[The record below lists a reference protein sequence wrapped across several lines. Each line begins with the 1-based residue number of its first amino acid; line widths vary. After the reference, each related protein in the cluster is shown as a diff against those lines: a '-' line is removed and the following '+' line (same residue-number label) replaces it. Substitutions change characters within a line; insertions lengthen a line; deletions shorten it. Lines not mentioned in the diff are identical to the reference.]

1 MTPLETLRRYP
12 PHDYSFAGFLAS
24 RATHDPDR
32 AFLLFEDRTISWRA
46 FDDAA
51 RRCAAALASLGVE
64 RGDRVATLSPNRPEI
79 VVTFFA
85 LARLGAWLVP
95 VNPELK
101 VEEARYI
108 FEHAGV
114 RGIAC
119 AREAEALARE
129 ASAGMSPAPWRVLLE
144 PAGADGLPALAERAA
159 GAAPLDENRG
169 GAEDICVLVYT
180 SGTTGFPKGAMHSQ
194 RNVVL
199 AGEAFVERM
208 YLQPDDRLMAILPL
222 FHLNALFYS
231 LFGTVAAGASLVLVP
246 KFSASRFWQVAA
258 ETGAT
263 QTNIIAAVGSIL
275 AQRPRSELVPHRLR
289 KVYGGPIVAEVERV
303 WREEFGV
310 PVMLEGYGMTE
321 IPGAC
326 NNPFPGSGNG
336 DLIVG
341 SMGKP
346 ARHPDPSLAFAAL
359 RVVDDDGRDVPDGE
373 MGELVVRTP
382 IVTKGYFRDPG
393 ATAAAFRDGW
403 FLTGDYVRRD
413 ADGYFWFVA
422 RKKDIIRRRGEN
434 ISGAELDRVVG
445 QHPAVA
451 EAAAIAVPAALGE
464 DEILVAIVTRPNED
478 VTAAE
483 IAEWCRPRLAAHK
496 QPRYVVFVDGLP
508 HTPTHRVA
516 KFRLK
521 ADKTLLARATDL
533 RPGQ

>member
-1 MTPLETLRRYP
+1 MTPLETLRLHP

-24 RATHDPDR
+24 RAARDPDR
-32 AFLLFEDRTISWRA
+32 TFLLSEGRTLSWREL
-46 FDDAA
+46 DEAA
-51 RRCAAALASLGVE
+51 RRCAGALAALGVE
-64 RGDRVATLSPNRPEI
+64 RGDRVATLAANRPEI
-79 VVTFFA
+79 IVMFFA

-95 VNPELK
+95 VNPELR

-119 AREAEALARE
+119 AEEGVPLARE
-129 ASAGMSPAPWRVLLE
+129 ASARMSPAPWRILLE
-144 PAGADGLPALAERAA
+144 PAGADALPALAELAA
-159 GAAPLDENRG
+159 RAAPLAGNRG
-169 GAEDICVLVYT
+169 GADDICVLVYT

-199 AGEAFVERM
+199 TGEAFVERM
-208 YLQPDDRLMAILPL
+208 WLQPDDRLLAILPL

-231 LFGTVAAGASLVLVP
+231 VFGTIAAGASLVVVP

-263 QTNIIAAVGSIL
+263 ETNIIAAVGSIL

-303 WREEFGV
+303 WREELGV

-326 NNPFPGSGNG
+326 NNPFPGTGRG
-336 DLIVG
+336 EMIVG
-341 SMGKP
+341 SIGKP
-346 ARHPDPSLAFAAL
+346 ARHPDPSLPFAEL

-382 IVTKGYFRDPG
+382 IVTKGYFRDPE

-413 ADGYFWFVA
+413 ANGYFWFVA

-445 QHPAVA
+445 EHPAVA
-451 EAAAIAVPAALGE
+451 EAAAIAVPATLGE
-464 DEILVAIVTRPNED
+464 DEILLAVVKRPGEAL
-478 VTAAE
+478 TATD

-496 QPRYVVFVDGLP
+496 QPRYVVFLDELP

-521 ADKTLLARATDL
+521 GDETLVARAADL
-533 RPGQ
+533 APG

>member
-1 MTPLETLRRYP
+1 MTPLETIRLYP

-24 RATHDPDR
+24 RAARDPDR
-32 AFLLFEDRTISWRA
+32 PFLLFEGRTISWRE
-46 FDDAA
+46 FDGMT
-51 RRCAAALASLGVE
+51 RRSAGALAALGVG
-64 RGDRVATLSPNRPEI
+64 RGDRVATLAPNRPEI
-79 VVTFFA
+79 IALFFA
-85 LARLGAWLVP
+85 AARLGAWLVP
-95 VNPELK
+95 VNPELR

-119 AREAEALARE
+119 SREGLPLARE
-129 ASAGMSPAPWRVLLE
+129 ASAHMSPAPWRILLE
-144 PAGADGLPALAERAA
+144 PAGADGLPALAELAA
-159 GAAPLDENRG
+159 RAAPLAENRG
-169 GAEDICVLVYT
+169 GAEDVCVLVYT

-199 AGEAFVERM
+199 TGEAFVERM
-208 YLQPDDRLMAILPL
+208 WLQPDDRLLAILPL

-231 LFGTVAAGASLVLVP
+231 VFGTIAAGASLVVVP

-263 QTNIIAAVGSIL
+263 ETNIIAAVGSIL
-275 AQRPRSELVPHRLR
+275 AQRPRSELLPHQLR

-303 WREEFGV
+303 WREELGV

-326 NNPFPGSGNG
+326 NNPFPGSGRG
-336 DLIVG
+336 EMIVG
-341 SMGKP
+341 SIGRP
-346 ARHPDPSLAFAAL
+346 ARHPDPSLPFAEL
-359 RVVDDDGRDVPDGE
+359 RVVDDDGRDVADGE

-382 IVTKGYFRDPG
+382 IVTKGYFRDPE

-413 ADGYFWFVA
+413 ANGYFWFVA

-434 ISGAELDRVVG
+434 ISGAELDRVIG
-445 QHPAVA
+445 QHPAVV
-451 EAAAIAVPAALGE
+451 EAAAIAVPAKLGE
-464 DEILVAIVTRPNED
+464 DEILVAIVKRPGETL
-478 VTAAE
+478 TAPD

-496 QPRYVVFVDGLP
+496 QPRYVVFLDELP

-521 ADKTLLARATDL
+521 GDDTLVARATDL
-533 RPGQ
+533 APG

>member
-1 MTPLETLRRYP
+1 MTPFETLRRYP
-12 PHDYSFAGFLAS
+12 SHDYSFAGLFAS
-24 RATHDPDR
+24 RVAAAPD
-32 AFLLFEDRTISWRA
+32 APFILFEGRTIDRRE
-46 FDDAA
+46 FDEAA
-51 RRCAAALASLGVE
+51 RRCAGALATLGVG
-64 RGDRVATLSPNRPEI
+64 RGDRVATLASNRPEI
-79 VVTFFA
+79 VVLFFA

-108 FEHAGV
+108 LEHAGV
-114 RGIAC
+114 SGIAC
-119 AREAEALARE
+119 AREAEPLARE
-129 ASAGMSPAPWRVLLE
+129 ASARMSPTPWRFLLE
-144 PAGADGLPALAERAA
+144 PEGADGLPALAELAA
-159 GAAPLDENRG
+159 RAAPLEENRG
-169 GAEDICVLVYT
+169 GADDVCVLVYT

-208 YLQPDDRLMAILPL
+208 WLQPDDRLMAILPL

-231 LFGTVAAGASLVLVP
+231 VFGTVAAGASIVVVP

-263 QTNIIAAVGSIL
+263 QTNIIAAVGAIL

-326 NNPFPGSGNG
+326 NNPFPGTGRG
-336 DLIVG
+336 EMIVG

-346 ARHPDPSLAFAAL
+346 ARHPDPSVAFAEL

-373 MGELVVRTP
+373 MGELLVRTP
-382 IVTKGYFRDPG
+382 IVTKGYYRDPA

-413 ADGYFWFVA
+413 AAGYFWFVA

-434 ISGAELDRVVG
+434 ISGAELDRVIG
-445 QHPAVA
+445 EHPAVA
-451 EAAAIAVPAALGE
+451 EAAAIAVPAQLGE
-464 DEILVAIVTRPNED
+464 DEILVAVVKRPGEE
-478 VTAAE
+478 VTAQE
-483 IAEWCRPRLAAHK
+483 IADWCRPRLAAHK
-496 QPRYVVFVDGLP
+496 QPRYVVFLDELP

-521 ADKTLLARATDL
+521 ADATLVARATDL
-533 RPGQ
+533 AAR

>member
-12 PHDYSFAGFLAS
+12 PHDYSCAGFFAS
-24 RATHDPDR
+24 RAAPDPGR
-32 AFLLFEDRTISWRA
+32 TFLVFEDGAMAWREL
-46 FDDAA
+46 DAA
-51 RRCAAALASLGVE
+51 ACRAAAAYEALGVA
-64 RGDRVATLSPNRPEI
+64 RGDRVATLAPNRPDI
-79 VVTFFA
+79 IVTFLA

-95 VNPELK
+95 VNPELRI
-101 VEEARYI
+101 EEARYI
-108 FEHAGV
+108 FEHAAV

-119 AREAEALARE
+119 AREAEPLARE
-129 ASAGMSPAPWRVLLE
+129 ASARMPGAPWRILLE
-144 PAGADGLPALAERAA
+144 PAGVDGLPALAELGARAV
-159 GAAPLDENRG
+159 PLETNRG
-169 GAEDICVLVYT
+169 GADDVCVLVYT

-208 YLQPDDRLMAILPL
+208 WLQSDDRLLAILPL

-231 LFGTVAAGASLVLVP
+231 VFGAIAAGASLVVVP
-246 KFSASRFWQVAA
+246 KFSASRFWHIAA

-263 QTNIIAAVGSIL
+263 QTNLIAAVGSIL

-303 WREEFGV
+303 WREELGV

-326 NNPFPGSGNG
+326 NNPFPGTGHG
-336 DLIVG
+336 EMVVG

-346 ARHPDPSLAFAAL
+346 ARHPDPAVSFAEL
-359 RVVDDDGRDVPDGE
+359 RVVDDDGRDLPDGE
-373 MGELVVRTP
+373 VGELVVRTP
-382 IVTKGYFRDPG
+382 IVTKGYYRDPE

-403 FLTGDYVRRD
+403 FLTGDLVRRD
-413 ADGYFWFVA
+413 ANGYFWFVA

-434 ISGAELDRVVG
+434 ISGAELDRVIG

-451 EAAAIAVPAALGE
+451 EAAAIAVPASLGE
-464 DEILVAIVTRPNED
+464 DEILVAIVKRPGEN
-478 VTAAE
+478 VTPGE
-483 IAEWCRPRLAAHK
+483 IADWCKLRLAVHK
-496 QPRYVVFVDGLP
+496 QPRYVVFVGELP

-521 ADKTLLARATDL
+521 DDETLIHRATDL
-533 RPGQ
+533 ASG